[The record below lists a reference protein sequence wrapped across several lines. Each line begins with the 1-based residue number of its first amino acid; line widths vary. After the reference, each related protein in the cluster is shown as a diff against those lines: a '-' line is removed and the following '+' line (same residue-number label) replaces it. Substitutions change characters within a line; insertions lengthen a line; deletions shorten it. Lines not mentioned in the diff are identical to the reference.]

1 MSFTERY
8 EGIEAGRLD
17 IFVDGAFAFTLT
29 LLAIGGASIPDSSA
43 KLLNL
48 LRDIPASAMCFAQIA
63 LMWHAHVRW
72 RQLCHATTRRGLVLS
87 LVLVFFALIFVYPV
101 HMVYASLCSSLTN
114 GLLSPEFVLR
124 TPADVRAVF
133 ACYGLAYACMSGTLV
148 LLFRH
153 AAAQAV
159 VAQHDALKPR
169 IEAVTWSM
177 PAIVGL
183 ISAIVAMSLPDST
196 PGWLWAL
203 PGYLYF
209 LLMLTGPVLRVAR
222 RRYARGA
229 IE

>member
-1 MSFTERY
+1 
-8 EGIEAGRLD
+8 
-17 IFVDGAFAFTLT
+17 
-29 LLAIGGASIPDSSA
+29 
-43 KLLNL
+43 
-48 LRDIPASAMCFAQIA
+48 MCFAQIA